1 MENRYLE
8 LYANAELQ
16 RYTNKQL
23 TEENEIIKY
32 IPKIKNVSISPNPS
46 NAKAQ
51 IKIILPVEDEKTYF
65 YPEIRYCGEIHAGQ
79 QIGVI

>member
-51 IKIILPVEDEKTYF
+51 IKIILQVEDEKTYV
-65 YPEIRYCGEIHAGQ
+65 YPEIRYSGEIHAGQ